1 MSNLNS
7 SLNSWDLE
15 LGYDLRKNNRAKIAK
30 NLPGEFTAIEQELS
44 IFNAIKYCKA
54 WVIQRKWLKK
64 NDVDFEKFEE
74 EKEFLRL
81 CKEFNLDKRARSVQI
96 SRSMKIVA
104 QRLAEK

>member
-1 MSNLNS
+1 MGDS
-7 SLNSWDLE
+7 E
-15 LGYDLRKNNRAKIAK
+15 KMA
-30 NLPGEFTAIEQELS
+30 Q
-44 IFNAIKYCKA
+44 
-54 WVIQRKWLKK
+54 K